1 MKYTHV
7 SYVSVCYM
15 HTEYTL
21 WWTCRGSNPGPQRL
35 RFEGITTILYLRF
48 FTIRFAVRA
57 TTLLVA
63 RHTLF
68 RAMITCAYVA
78 VYELRLVF
86 LSLLD
91 MPLLSLCFNV
101 SFW

>member
-1 MKYTHV
+1 
-7 SYVSVCYM
+7 
-15 HTEYTL
+15 
-21 WWTCRGSNPGPQRL
+21 
-35 RFEGITTILYLRF
+35 
-48 FTIRFAVRA
+48 
-57 TTLLVA
+57 LVA